1 MSKLKGKWKA
11 LLVLNYLSAAV
22 WAIMLLIYILVLW
35 QSKHDWSEVKAN
47 VVTITLGGIALI
59 LFNIFFIYVLK
70 QYFPSITL
78 KGFAKFLY
86 VSGLVFIGTLALLF
100 VSLVFISSFDGFS
113 NLSGSIDVYS
123 LLTLIFSFI
132 FAIINS
138 LLFIWHFQLIDV
150 LNRNSKE
157 KMESVLNS
165 IGINENNSA
174 V

>member
-35 QSKHDWSEVKAN
+35 QAKHNWSEVKAN
-47 VVTITLGGIALI
+47 VVTITLGVIALI

-70 QYFPSITL
+70 EYFPSITL
-78 KGFAKFLY
+78 KGLAKFLY
-86 VSGLVFIGTLALLF
+86 VSGLVFVGTLALLF
-100 VSLVFISSFDGFS
+100 ASLVFISSFDGFS
-113 NLSGSIDVYS
+113 NLSGSIDIYS
-123 LLTLIFSFI
+123 LVTLIFSFI

-150 LNRNSKE
+150 LNRNSEE
-157 KMESVLNS
+157 KMDSVLNS
-165 IGINENNSA
+165 IGVNDNNSPM
-174 V
+174 